1 MSSSL
6 GKIRFEDDQILFF
19 SVRRHLQYRN
29 TQDSAWDTESKKMV
43 CNCSSSEKVELA
55 TDYGGGIRWSGFA
68 CRNCLQ
74 ITNGATDP
82 YRTEYAESDED
93 DSGYYSPPIF
103 NVFSPKNGL
112 PDWW

>member
-1 MSSSL
+1 L
-6 GKIRFEDDQILFF
+6 RTIKFFFFQYDGTYNTATPTLYED
-19 SVRRHLQYRN
+19 
-29 TQDSAWDTESKKMV
+29 QDSAWDTESKKMV